1 MREELII
8 SEPHEVKAACEYV
21 FTMLDVAE
29 RRITIP
35 LLAIALLSLVQS
47 KMIEIGEFF
56 KGVFCLVGQTQSGK
70 TVLSKLFFVFE
81 REKHTVT
88 NFDSTPASIIRNISN
103 KRDATEIVDDYK
115 PTSTG
120 AARNAQMAILE
131 RVIRMCGDDSNGYQK
146 AGAGNSTIA
155 NTAHCIVAITAEE
168 IKLPVQSTLARLL
181 IVDITRKSMDWKA
194 LTKCQKN
201 HDSYKAFIVNYILHM
216 SVQGVG
222 NYCDTLAKRFK
233 QERHTLRNKLLEK
246 DKDIMV
252 DNRTSDQCTWLYISF
267 DLFLTYALEAK
278 AINQEQFERYKKES
292 LQIFLNL
299 TEEQAERINDL
310 DDMRCFFNGL
320 RILLDTKEA
329 RLDRVLDRYSYP
341 ASEDSKSAIG
351 FSKKGCIYLKNEVAF
366 RAVTS
371 YCKRYGK
378 DFVMSE
384 ATLRKRLYDNGYL
397 VQNPPPSK
405 SSIHRL
411 SVNHESYQCIRF
423 EKGVFEKLLKGGKN
437 DDTGSKEE
445 IRANRLISQTA
456 EDILG

>member
-1 MREELII
+1 MREEKVI
-8 SEPHEVKAACEYV
+8 SEPREVKAVCKYV

-35 LLAIALLSLVQS
+35 LLAVALLSLVQS
-47 KMIEIGEFF
+47 KMIAIGEFF

-181 IVDITRKSMDWKA
+181 IVDITRKSMNWDA
-194 LTKCQKN
+194 LTYFQDN
-201 HDSYKAFIVNYILHM
+201 HDSYKAFIINYILHI
-216 SVQGVG
+216 SAQGVG
-222 NYCDTLAKRFK
+222 NYCNTLAKRFQ
-233 QERHTLRNKLLEK
+233 QERHTLRKRLLEK
-246 DKDIMV
+246 DKDIVV

-267 DLFLTYALEAK
+267 DLFLTYTLEAK

-299 TEEQAERINDL
+299 MEEQAERINDL
-310 DDMRCFFNGL
+310 DDMRRFFNGL

-329 RLDRVLDRYSYP
+329 RIDRLQLRNNNY
-341 ASEDSKSAIG
+341 ASEDSKVAIG
-351 FSKKGCIYLKNEVAF
+351 FSISGYIYLKNEVAF
-366 RAVTS
+366 RAVVS
-371 YCKRYGK
+371 YCKKNGR

-384 ATLRKRLYDNGYL
+384 ATLRKRLNDNGHL
-397 VQNPPPSK
+397 VPNLKTPK
-405 SSIHRL
+405 SSIHKR
-411 SVNHESYQCIRF
+411 SVNHKSYQCIKF
-423 EKGVFEKLLKGGKN
+423 EEAVFNKLLKGGKN

-456 EDILG
+456 EEILG